1 LQQCYD
7 YENRGGTM
15 DNLSLELLI
24 QIGILGC
31 LIVLVIKAYEIRD
44 NLESLNVK
52 VGTGIDK
59 IIR

>member
-1 LQQCYD
+1 
-7 YENRGGTM
+7 M